1 VTLAPADPNPTE
13 TLAGFAQGLS
23 VEAIPG
29 PVLERVKDLLLD
41 GIGCALAA
49 GRSEEIGLIE
59 TFVGAL
65 GRAPESTVIGEA
77 DRRSMAAAAVLNA
90 YRITALTACDVYT
103 PAHFHVTPEVIPP
116 ALAVSEQRGGTGPDL
131 LVSLAAGFEVATRV
145 AAGLDYPAF
154 RSRGWHTPGVA
165 GPFGGAAAA
174 GRLAGLDRPRMRNG
188 LGLAGSQSAGTW
200 AAWGTP
206 AVKFH
211 QARAAL
217 SGLLAA
223 LLAETGFAAADDVLA
238 NPDGGILAAYAGG
251 GRADLIVDGLGER
264 WELMRISL
272 RPWPGATPLQPVITA
287 LISLAATGRLD
298 PDRTRPVRIVVAPSV
313 LQQHERFRHP
323 SGTFEAML
331 SIHYAAAAIVEYGRL
346 GIEEFLPPV
355 YAAPELHARIE
366 DQIRVESDPGLTP
379 LSCRVEVRDADG
391 ANEVVTIDRPRGH
404 PDDPATRAEL
414 AGKFRACAVGPLGPE
429 RTERLLG
436 LLETLEKVDD
446 TRTLFELLRPDPG

>member
-1 VTLAPADPNPTE
+1 LTPAEPNPTE
-13 TLAGFAQGLS
+13 ALASFAHDLS
-23 VEAIPG
+23 IRAIPQ
-29 PVLERVKDLLLD
+29 PVLERVKDLLID

-49 GRSEEIGLIE
+49 GRSEEIGLI
-59 TFVGAL
+59 GAFADSL
-65 GRAPESTVIGEA
+65 GRAPESTVIGGT

-116 ALAVSEQRGGTGPDL
+116 ALAVAEQRGCTGRDL
-131 LVSLAAGFEVATRV
+131 LVALAAGFEVATRV

-174 GRLAGLDRPRMRNG
+174 GRLAGLDELRLRNG

-223 LLAETGFAAADDVLA
+223 LLAETGFAAADDVLT
-238 NPDGGILAAYAGG
+238 NRDGGILEAYSGG
-251 GRADLIVDGLGER
+251 GRADLLVEGLGER

-287 LISLAATGRLD
+287 LIRLVAMGRLD
-298 PDRTRPVRIVVAPSV
+298 PGRLRDVRIVVAPSV
-313 LQQHERFRHP
+313 LRQHERFRHP

-331 SIHYAAAAIVEYGRL
+331 SIHYAAAAIVQYGRL

-355 YAAPELHARIE
+355 YADPQLHARID
-366 DQIRVESDPGLTP
+366 DQIRVDADPDLSP
-379 LSCRVEVRDADG
+379 LACRVEVRDADG
-391 ANEVVTIDRPRGH
+391 STEMVAIDRPRGH

-414 AGKFRACAVGPLGPE
+414 AAKYRACSAGPLGAG
-429 RTERLLG
+429 RADVLLG
-436 LLETLEKVDD
+436 LLESLEDLDD
-446 TRTLFELLRPDPG
+446 PRPFFELVRPDPQ